1 MTHEE
6 TIKRIQELK
15 SDIEYHEMMYQI
27 GEEHPTYTEEFSRGQ
42 QNVREKIRTM
52 REELSTL
59 LKFLKDNFN
68 DQTEETKTFI
78 GGLLGN

>member
-27 GEEHPTYTEEFSRGQ
+27 GEEHPTYTAQFSKGQ
-42 QNVREKIRTM
+42 QNEREKIRTM

-59 LKFLKDNFN
+59 LASLDNPT
-68 DQTEETKTFI
+68 DR
-78 GGLLGN
+78 